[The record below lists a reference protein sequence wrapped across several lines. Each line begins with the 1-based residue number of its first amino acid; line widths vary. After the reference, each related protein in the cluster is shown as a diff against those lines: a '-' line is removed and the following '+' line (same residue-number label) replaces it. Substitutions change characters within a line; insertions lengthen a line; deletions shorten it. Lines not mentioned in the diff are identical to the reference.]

1 MHVFMHGG
9 HGHHG
14 GHDHQSDQGRTP

>member
-14 GHDHQSDQGRTP
+14 GHDQQSSDRRTS

>member
-9 HGHHG
+9 HSHHG
-14 GHDHQSDQGRTP
+14 GHDQQSDQGRTP